1 MTVGSNIKFARKF
14 YKLTQKELAD
24 KIGKNLS
31 TIKKYE
37 SDQINIPYQV
47 LDDISDVF
55 EIDIETLVGSQSSL
69 ETCLIVTNENKKV
82 PNELLIQENKDLYI
96 KSEGL
101 SNETINLVKSI
112 LKKSELKSYFDTI
125 IEYANNDNPVDFT
138 EKEREKL
145 FDEVVDYIRY
155 KLYSIGK

>member
-112 LKKSELKSYFDTI
+112 LKKSELKSYFNTI
-125 IEYANNDNPVDFT
+125 IEYANNDNPVGFT

-155 KLYSIGK
+155 KLYSMGK

>member
-112 LKKSELKSYFDTI
+112 LKKSELKSYFNTI

-145 FDEVVDYIRY
+145 FDEIIDYIRY
-155 KLYSIGK
+155 KLYSMGK

>member
-69 ETCLIVTNENKKV
+69 ETCLIITNESKKV
-82 PNELLIQENKDLYI
+82 PDELLIQEDQDLYI
-96 KSEGL
+96 KGEGL

-112 LKKSELKSYFDTI
+112 LKKSELKSHLNTLL
-125 IEYANNDNPVDFT
+125 EYANGDIPVELTKT
-138 EKEREKL
+138 EQETL
-145 FDEVVDYIRY
+145 FNEIIDYMKY
-155 KLYSIGK
+155 KLYSMGK

>member
-112 LKKSELKSYFDTI
+112 LKKSELKSYFNTI

-155 KLYSIGK
+155 KLYSMGK

>member
-155 KLYSIGK
+155 KLYSMGK